1 MDVSLRTQPHYLEGL
16 WSGLYVTPTF
26 HDNTEREWRKD
37 QLVPVA
43 GAFFPPRFRLNL
55 ASRYGSD
62 IDVCAAFRVEN
73 GTFASPNGMPLLG
86 VPCAADHGRAL
97 DDLVGPL
104 TRALVMV
111 PNLITI
117 AADGRWTWKPIGWQ
131 PTPPTSPDTVAYRRW
146 AEQVKL
152 QKDIFPWVYAEIQLD
167 GRLRQRMSERW
178 HSYFLPRIE
187 VVARA
192 VAEAQ
197 QKGHTVTAGL
207 RQACCLLETGESTAR
222 ALLALAR
229 EIGLLPYG
237 EAPEPVIPW
246 WMYEE
251 NTERVLALARTGNL
265 VGRHETRRP

>member
-26 HDNTEREWRKD
+26 HDDSERKWCKD

-55 ASRYGSD
+55 ASRFGSD
-62 IDVCAAFRVEN
+62 IDVCATFRVEN

-86 VPCAADHGRAL
+86 VPCSADHGRAL

-104 TRALVMV
+104 TRTLVMV

-117 AADGRWTWKPIGWQ
+117 APDGRWGWKPVGWK
-131 PTPPTSPDTVAYRRW
+131 PAPPAPLDPVAYERW
-146 AEQVKL
+146 TDQVKL
-152 QKDIFPWVYAEIQLD
+152 QKDTFPWAYTEMQLD
-167 GRLRQRMSERW
+167 CRLRQRMTKRW

-197 QKGHTVTAGL
+197 QNGDTVTAGL
-207 RQACCLLETGESTAR
+207 WQACTLLKTGESTAR
-222 ALLALAR
+222 ALLAQAR

-251 NTERVLALARTGNL
+251 NTELVRALATTGSL
-265 VGRHETRRP
+265 P